1 MLDKK
6 YQMDNCDYCGKE
18 IEVLGEEAVYLEG
31 QEKSFACSSCDEKYK
46 LSESYIEQQKERLKV
61 TKPNLE
67 IFKDL
72 SFFG

>member
-1 MLDKK
+1 MLDKE

-31 QEKSFACSSCDEKYK
+31 QEKSLACNSCDEKFK
-46 LSESYIEQQKERLKV
+46 LSESYIEQQEERLNV
-61 TKPNLE
+61 TKPNID